1 VPALASVKPAAWAD
15 LRLRALSAAVLAPL
29 ALLCIWLGAT
39 LWIVLLAVGAVGLT
53 WEWAALCGRHP
64 LAWPGALAPLAVLA
78 AGAVAFADHEDW
90 ALLLLAGSTLA
101 AWAASGRRSF
111 ALGIPYVGVAGVALV
126 WLRGDGAAGRASVLF
141 LVLLVWASDV
151 GAYAAGRLI
160 GGPRLAPRVSPSK
173 TWAGALGGLLAAAL
187 VGAVAA
193 ALLGAASPGRA
204 ALVAGLLGIASQ
216 AGDLLESWVKR
227 RFGVKDSGR
236 LIPGHGGLL
245 DRLDGLLAAA
255 PAAALLSLILG
266 QGRLLWS

>member
-1 VPALASVKPAAWAD
+1 MPALASAKPATWGD
-15 LRLRALSAAVLAPL
+15 LRLRAISAAVLAPL

-39 LWIVLLAVGAVGLT
+39 LWIVLLAVGTVGLA
-53 WEWAALCGRHP
+53 WEWVLLCGRRP
-64 LAWPGALAPLAVLA
+64 FAWPGALVPLAVLA
-78 AGAVAFADHEDW
+78 AGAVALTSHEGW
-90 ALLLLAGSTLA
+90 ALLLLAGGTLA
-101 AWAASGRRSF
+101 AWAASGQASF

-126 WLRGDGAAGRASVLF
+126 WLRADGFAGRASVLF

-160 GGPRLAPRVSPSK
+160 GGPRLAPMVSPSK
-173 TWAGALGGLLAAAL
+173 TWSGALGGLAAAAL
-187 VGAVAA
+187 VGAVIA
-193 ALLGAASPGRA
+193 ALLGGASPGWA
-204 ALVAGLLGIASQ
+204 AGVAVLLGIASQ
-216 AGDLLESWVKR
+216 AGDLLESWAKR

-266 QGRLLWS
+266 QGRLLWL